1 MSEYSCGGGWDMKLR
16 LRDRMA
22 HDSERKINLPIVTMS

>member
-1 MSEYSCGGGWDMKLR
+1 MSGCSCGEGGDMELR